1 MQVSLKVSPD
11 ASHSIET
18 STPLQEKSSCE
29 IVPDKYRPEYEE
41 VQKAKKALADFLEPT
56 IVAANNGAVTDK
68 TFNEIVQEGKEKAK
82 RKL

>member
-41 VQKAKKALADFLEPT
+41 VQKAKKSS
-56 IVAANNGAVTDK
+56 G
-68 TFNEIVQEGKEKAK
+68 
-82 RKL
+82 